1 MKGEELTMATFSRK
15 DEILYHANSY
25 HEAAHAVF
33 AVKVC
38 GGKVSYVKMD
48 DERCECSSSIPP
60 GDGYANHMRNA
71 MRCLAGE
78 IAKHLQYAAL
88 TGRADEIEYVEWGTA
103 LDITDV
109 GDEELFGSYGD
120 FCNVVYSVMRM
131 ADDPFM
137 GGDPEE
143 VYAELFRETVA
154 EVRRLWPEITAVGEA
169 LQVRT
174 FLNGDEVS
182 RLIESARKGEE

>member
-1 MKGEELTMATFSRK
+1 MKGEEWMMATFSRK
-15 DEILYHANSY
+15 DEILDNAHSY

-38 GGKVSYVKMD
+38 GGKLSYVKMD

-60 GDGYANHMRNA
+60 GGGYANHMRNA
-71 MRCLAGE
+71 MRSLASD
-78 IAKHLQYAAL
+78 IAKHLQFAAL
-88 TGRADEIEYVEWGTA
+88 TGRADEIEHVEWGMA
-103 LDITDV
+103 LDITLF
-109 GDEELFGSYGD
+109 GDEEMFGSYED

-137 GGDPEE
+137 GGDAEE
-143 VYAELFRETVA
+143 VYGELFRETVG

-169 LQVRT
+169 LQVRK
-174 FLNGDEVS
+174 
-182 RLIESARKGEE
+182 RLRQ

>member
-1 MKGEELTMATFSRK
+1 MATFSRK
-15 DEILYHANSY
+15 DEIRDHANSY

-60 GDGYANHMRNA
+60 GGGYADHMRYA
-71 MRCLAGE
+71 MRSLAGD
-78 IAKHLQYAAL
+78 IAKHLQFAAL
-88 TGRADEIEYVEWGTA
+88 TGRADEIEQ
-103 LDITDV
+103 
-109 GDEELFGSYGD
+109 LFGSYGD

-143 VYAELFRETVA
+143 VYGELFRETVA

-169 LQVRT
+169 LQGRK

>member
-1 MKGEELTMATFSRK
+1 MMATFSRK
-15 DEILYHANSY
+15 DEILDHANSY

-38 GGKVSYVKMD
+38 GGKVWYVKMD

-60 GDGYANHMRNA
+60 GGGYANHMRNA
-71 MRCLAGE
+71 MRSLAGD
-78 IAKHLQYAAL
+78 IATNLQIAAL
-88 TGRADEIEYVEWGTA
+88 TGRADEIEHVEWGMA
-103 LDITDV
+103 LDIALF

-120 FCNVVYSVMRM
+120 FCNVVYSVMRR

-143 VYAELFRETVA
+143 VYGELFRETVA

-169 LQVRT
+169 L
-174 FLNGDEVS
+174 
-182 RLIESARKGEE
+182 

>member
-1 MKGEELTMATFSRK
+1 MMATFSRK
-15 DEILYHANSY
+15 DEILDHAHCY

-38 GGKVSYVKMD
+38 GGKVWYVKKD
-48 DERCECSSSIPP
+48 DERGECSSSIPP
-60 GDGYANHMRNA
+60 GGGYADHMRNA
-71 MRCLAGE
+71 MRSLAGD
-78 IAKHLQYAAL
+78 IAKCLQIAAL
-88 TGRADEIEYVEWGTA
+88 TGRADEIEHVEWGTA
-103 LDITDV
+103 LDITEW

-143 VYAELFRETVA
+143 VYGELFRETVA

-169 LQVRT
+169 LQVRK

>member
-1 MKGEELTMATFSRK
+1 MVTRSRE
-15 DEILYHANSY
+15 DEILYHAHSY
-25 HEAAHAVF
+25 NEAAHAVF

-38 GGKVSYVKMD
+38 GGKVWYVKMD

-60 GDGYANHMRNA
+60 GGGYADHMRNA
-71 MRCLAGE
+71 MRSLAGD
-78 IAKHLQYAAL
+78 IAKHLQFAAL
-88 TGRADEIEYVEWGTA
+88 TGRADEIEHVEWGMA
-103 LDITDV
+103 LEIAEMGGDV
-109 GDEELFGSYGD
+109 LFGSYED

-143 VYAELFRETVA
+143 VYGELFRETVA

-169 LQVRT
+169 LQVRK

-182 RLIESARKGEE
+182 RLIE

>member
-1 MKGEELTMATFSRK
+1 MATFSRE
-15 DEILYHANSY
+15 DEILHHAHCY

-60 GDGYANHMRNA
+60 GDGYSNHMRNA
-71 MRCLAGE
+71 MRSLAGK
-78 IAKHLQYAAL
+78 IATDLQIAAL
-88 TGRADEIEYVEWGTA
+88 TGRADEIEHVEWGTA

-109 GDEELFGSYGD
+109 GDEVLFGSYGD
-120 FCNVVYSVMRM
+120 FCSVVYSVKLM
-131 ADDPFM
+131 ADDPFS
-137 GGDPEE
+137 GGEPEE
-143 VYAELFRETVA
+143 VYGELFRETVA
-154 EVRRLWPEITAVGEA
+154 EVRHLWPEITAVAEA
-169 LQVRT
+169 LQVRK

-182 RLIESARKGEE
+182 RLIESAPKGKE